1 MHLLICYAS
10 LEGQTAKIARTIA
23 AQASERPDW
32 VVTLRS
38 VEEAAALNVADF
50 DAVLLAAPIHIG
62 RYPGPFVDF
71 VHRHLGALNSRPSAM
86 VSVSLAIA
94 SEHADERT
102 EAEGFVSQLSELS
115 GWQPSTVLHA
125 AGALRYTRYD
135 FFKRWMMRRIAAKEG
150 ASTDTSQDHELT
162 DWKAVE
168 RFVAAFLDGV
178 RA

>member
-10 LEGQTAKIARTIA
+10 LEGQTEKIAQTIA
-23 AQASERPDW
+23 AQVRRRPEWDA
-32 VVTLRS
+32 LLCS
-38 VEEAAALNVADF
+38 VEESSDLNVADF

-71 VHRHLGALNSRPSAM
+71 VNHQCDGLNSRPSAM
-86 VSVSLAIA
+86 ISVSLAIA
-94 SEHADERT
+94 SEHADERS
-102 EAEGFVSQLSELS
+102 EAEAFVTQLSKLT
-115 GWQPSTVLHA
+115 GWQPTAVLHA

-162 DWKAVE
+162 DWNAVE
-168 RFVAAFLDGV
+168 HFVAAFLDSL
-178 RA
+178 AD

>member
-10 LEGQTAKIARTIA
+10 LEGQTAKIAETIA
-23 AQASERPDW
+23 AQVRLRPAWD
-32 VVTLRS
+32 VTLRS
-38 VEEAAALNVADF
+38 VEEANGIALTDF

-71 VHRHLGALNSRPSAM
+71 VHRQLDGLNSRPSAM

-94 SEHADERT
+94 SEHADERS
-102 EAEGFVSQLSELS
+102 EAEGFVTQLSKLT
-115 GWQPSTVLHA
+115 GWQPTAVLHA
-125 AGALRYTRYD
+125 AGALRYTQYD

-162 DWKAVE
+162 DWTAVE
-168 RFVAAFLDGV
+168 RFVAEFLG
-178 RA
+178 RAGD